1 MKWHIKKKCD
11 QTVLIYTTREIQLKR
26 LIERNKLT
34 KVDAKKRINSQ
45 MDINDKKMLADVV
58 INNCDSIEKLHQQI
72 DQFLEEINK

>member
-1 MKWHIKKKCD
+1 M
-11 QTVLIYTTREIQLKR
+11 QLKR